1 MKKYIFIALI
11 FLSLPVISQSNILLE
26 ACNKI
31 DNQDNRLACFK
42 EIHQTSEQKTPFIS
56 KQQIAIDSMKK
67 EFAELQQ
74 IIKTGISYNV
84 YSEAITKPAMKLGS
98 LKLETNGE
106 MPYMIKSLEDAIVAY
121 NDAGAVWRASI
132 HDSIDGG
139 IFTGKILNPERSGLM
154 RIVNKYNLRLESK
167 LLNPHLPPNEAILNI
182 FKYAEDKTK
191 DAFAEVSRSKKN
203 TTEDKIDANIF
214 REIIP
219 INEKCKNKY
228 NIDYDP
234 LVCGK

>member
-1 MKKYIFIALI
+1 MKKYIFIVLI
-11 FLSLPVISQSNILLE
+11 FLSLSATSQSNILLE

-31 DNQDNRLACFK
+31 NNQDNRLACFK
-42 EIHQTSEQKTPFIS
+42 EVYQTSEQKTTAIDR
-56 KQQIAIDSMKK
+56 QQIAIDSMKK

-74 IIKTGISYNV
+74 IIKTGISYNA

-121 NDAGAVWRASI
+121 NDAGTVWRASI
-132 HDSIDGG
+132 HDSMDGG
-139 IFTGKILNPERSGLM
+139 IFTGKILNPEQSGLM

-167 LLNPHLPPNEAILNI
+167 LLNTHLPPNEAILKI
-182 FKYAEDKTK
+182 FKYAEDKTR
-191 DAFAEVSRSKKN
+191 DAFTEISPLKKN
-203 TTEDKIDANIF
+203 TTEDKINTNVF

-219 INEKCKNKY
+219 TNEKCKNKY

-234 LVCGK
+234 LVCEQ